1 MCGTDLLG
9 CRLVAA
15 PRESLSLDRRSCL
28 ASLRVTSDRRE
39 DALSLASSVRN
50 ALSTRLLVCF
60 TRGKRLENGWHERET
75 SAKGRETQA
84 LFLSRGSQGISCRA
98 SLHANKC
105 VCVCTQYDAKKGG
118 SKGFGLPAA
127 GSLIRIRLPLLD
139 CSTRKIHGGS
149 SRGSSPWQ
157 TRSFSLTR
165 TQVDR
170 MVSKNSLAEMSS
182 LVRRRGEERG
192 TVGRSRFARMTE
204 TLGHRETRIDW

>member
-1 MCGTDLLG
+1 MLYKWTQKAKWRDACLLPCILLCCSGCRRLVCVCLCMCGTDLLG

-39 DALSLASSVRN
+39 DAFSLASSVRN

-98 SLHANKC
+98 SLLANKC
-105 VCVCTQYDAKKGG
+105 VCVCTQYDAKKGDQKA
-118 SKGFGLPAA
+118 SDYQ
-127 GSLIRIRLPLLD
+127 LLA
-139 CSTRKIHGGS
+139 
-149 SRGSSPWQ
+149 
-157 TRSFSLTR
+157 L
-165 TQVDR
+165 
-170 MVSKNSLAEMSS
+170 
-182 LVRRRGEERG
+182 
-192 TVGRSRFARMTE
+192 
-204 TLGHRETRIDW
+204 